1 MFSFRASAMIP
12 VGYERVMAPCKA
24 DFTIDLP
31 ALLRANIDV
40 VPVPGKQI
48 SDRERIGGG
57 DS

>member
-1 MFSFRASAMIP
+1 MIP